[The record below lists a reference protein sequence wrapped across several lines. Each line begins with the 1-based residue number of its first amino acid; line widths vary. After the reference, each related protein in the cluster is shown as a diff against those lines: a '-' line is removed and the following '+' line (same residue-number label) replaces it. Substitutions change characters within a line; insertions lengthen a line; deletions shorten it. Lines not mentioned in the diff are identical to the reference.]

1 MTMNR
6 TVGFE
11 LEISDVRRAEVFV
24 PQGYSWSSDETL
36 YGTNGKRQSPTSLI
50 GGELNTKPLSF
61 THRDMEEL
69 KKVFDSFFEAGGNAM
84 WCNYFHCHVWVGDF
98 SLQEL
103 KNVFLLTYHTNRFI
117 KEYCDVKPYRE
128 FNLCCP
134 TPTIEYVEKCREAE
148 SFEALQNVFK
158 NSSNKGYI
166 RHLVN
171 INSYWKVK
179 TVEFRMFA
187 STRNFDELVASAF
200 FSVRFINYAKSH
212 SEEDF
217 KKIKSMDDF
226 KRELKI
232 SHPVAKVLP
241 HLINAGDQMS
251 ESDRFVSR
259 VIKYSSPM
267 VKLIVENC
275 GDELCC
281 VNPNMFGL
289 EMSLFPKLKSLC
301 IYNTNEFNDVLYRIA
316 TQGLIIRYKDKME
329 FLEQY
334 SDGTPEMEIVRFL
347 MFHRIRKFIAD
358 NDYARKSLEAILSVL
373 PDSIEKGLSVARKIV
388 QMLKQCRYVVGTLND
403 AVRNENAIFYQYE
416 SLPKLNSTL
425 HHLEKMSDYK
435 CRMQPIATNYQ
446 GIVENLRDCQ
456 RLFVASMDQY
466 LSLER
471 LGSVNGLIL
480 YSNIGSENTKVSATY
495 EPVYQFGFK
504 IPPDD
509 LDICDPKKLMVVPA
523 QGKQFTILQHAFV
536 KKVASFMSGR
546 FQFIVYYD
554 QYVLG
559 AFAFD
564 LPKADG
570 YDAWL
575 LSDFTTNNQ
584 VKRLAKLILLCIKSA
599 GIKKYVSRKLQRTA
613 EKMYTKVYTTRPVS
627 MKYRGPFKKVN
638 IDGMDKGLVYET
650 EFGSSGT
657 PEDIIREYQKII
669 SR

>member
-1 MTMNR
+1 MNR

-11 LEISDVRRAEVFV
+11 LEISDVKRSDVFV
-24 PQGYSWSSDETL
+24 PQGYSWSRDETL
-36 YGTNGKRQSPTSLI
+36 YGTNGKRQSPTSLL
-50 GGELNTKPLSF
+50 GGELNTRPLSF
-61 THRDMEEL
+61 THEDMEEL
-69 KKVFDSFFEAGGNAM
+69 RNVFNSFFEAGGNVM

-98 SLQEL
+98 TLDEL
-103 KNVFLLTYHTNRFI
+103 KNVFLLAYHTNRFI
-117 KEYCDVKPYRE
+117 KAYCDVKPYRE

-171 INSYWKVK
+171 INSYWKVH

-200 FSVRFINYAKSH
+200 FAMRFVNYAKKH
-212 SEEDF
+212 TEEDF
-217 KKIKSMDDF
+217 KKIRSMEDF
-226 KRELKI
+226 QRELKI
-232 SHPVAKVLP
+232 HMPVAKVLP

-289 EMSLFPKLKSLC
+289 EMSLFQKLKRLS
-301 IYNTNEFNDVLYRIA
+301 IYNTNEFNDVLYRMA
-316 TQGLIIRYKDKME
+316 TQGLKIRYKDKME
-329 FLEQY
+329 LLEQHA
-334 SDGTPEMEIVRFL
+334 DGTPEMEIVRL
-347 MFHRIRKFIAD
+347 MMFHRIRKFIAD
-358 NDYARKSLEAILSVL
+358 NDYARKSFDAIVSVL
-373 PDSIEKGLSVARKIV
+373 PDSITKGLEVARKMV
-388 QMLKQCRYVVGTLND
+388 QMLQSCKYVRGTLND
-403 AVRNENAIFYQYE
+403 ALENENVVFYQYE
-416 SLPKLNSTL
+416 GLPKLNSTL
-425 HHLEKMSDYK
+425 HHLEKLSDFK
-435 CRMQPIATNYQ
+435 ATMETMFTNYQ
-446 GIVENLRDCQ
+446 GVTENLKDGQ

-466 LSLER
+466 LSLNR

-480 YSNIGSENTKVSATY
+480 YSNIGSEKTKVSASF

-509 LDICDPKKLMVVPA
+509 LEINDPKKLMIVPA
-523 QGKQFTILQHAFV
+523 HGKQFTILQHAFV

-554 QYVLG
+554 SYVLG

-564 LPKADG
+564 LPKAEG
-570 YDAWL
+570 YDVWL

-599 GIKKYVSRKLQRTA
+599 PVKKFLSRKIQQTA

-627 MKYRGPFKKVN
+627 MKYRGPFKKVK
-638 IDGMDKGLVYET
+638 IEGMDKGLVYEAD
-650 EFGSSGT
+650 FGSSGNVD
-657 PEDIIREYQKII
+657 DIIREYQKII
-669 SR
+669 QR

>member
-1 MTMNR
+1 MNR

-11 LEISDVRRAEVFV
+11 LEISDVKRSDVFV
-24 PQGYSWSSDETL
+24 PAGYSWSRDETL
-36 YGTNGKRQSPTSLI
+36 YGTTGKRQSQTSLL
-50 GGELNTKPLSF
+50 GGELNTRPLSF
-61 THRDMEEL
+61 THGDMKEL
-69 KKVFDSFFEAGGNAM
+69 RKVFDSFFDAGGNVM

-98 SLQEL
+98 TLDEL
-103 KNVFLLTYHTNRFI
+103 KNVFLLSYHTNRFI

-158 NSSNKGYI
+158 NSSNKYI

-187 STRNFDELVASAF
+187 STRSFEELVASAF
-200 FSVRFINYAKSH
+200 FAVRFINYAKNH
-212 SEEDF
+212 NEEDF
-217 KKIKSMDDF
+217 KKIRSMEEF
-226 KRELKI
+226 KRVLKI
-232 SHPVAKVLP
+232 HFPVAKVLP

-289 EMSLFPKLKSLC
+289 EMSLYPKLKKLS
-301 IYNTNEFNDVLYRIA
+301 IYNTNEFNDVLYRMA
-316 TQGLIIRYKDKME
+316 TKGLKIHYNGKME

-334 SDGTPEMEIVRFL
+334 ADGTPEMEIVRLF

-358 NDYARKSLEAILSVL
+358 NDYARKSFDAILAVL
-373 PDSIEKGLSVARKIV
+373 PDSIEKGLTVARKIV
-388 QMLKQCRYVVGTLND
+388 QMLQSCNYVVGTLND
-403 AVRNENAIFYQYE
+403 AMNKENVVFYQYE
-416 SLPKLNSTL
+416 GLPKLNSTL
-425 HHLEKMSDYK
+425 HHLEKLSDYK
-435 CRMQPIATNYQ
+435 CTMQTMPTNYQ
-446 GIVENLRDCQ
+446 GIVENIREGQ

-466 LSLER
+466 LSLKS
-471 LGSVNGLIL
+471 LGSVNGLVL
-480 YSNIGSENTKVSATY
+480 YSNIGSESTKVSATY

-509 LDICDPKKLMVVPA
+509 LDICDPEKLMIVPA

-554 QYVLG
+554 GYVLG

-570 YDAWL
+570 YDVWL

-599 GIKKYVSRKLQRTA
+599 GIKRYVSRKLQRTA

-627 MKYRGPFKKVN
+627 MKYRGPFKKVT
-638 IDGMDKGLVYET
+638 IEGMDKGLVYEA
-650 EFGSSGT
+650 EFGASGSFA
-657 PEDIIREYQKII
+657 DIIREYQKII
-669 SR
+669 QR